1 MFLTMPS
8 SETNRVGNESLKRY
22 SWGMNCD
29 AHQKGYLEVGGCK
42 ENNLQ
47 GIDVRIPHDCMVVFV
62 GPSGSGKSSLAF
74 DTIFKESE
82 RRFLANLSLRSSRLL
97 SRLGQPDFGHGQG
110 FRPAIAVSQNSYVS
124 GVRSTVGTLSELG
137 AELRLLFAR
146 FAKQTCPACQEA
158 IAPSIPPT
166 SLMQCQCGQKIPP
179 LSRSL
184 FSFNTPSGAC
194 PSCRGL
200 GFEEKVDPK
209 KLVDAPHKSLRH
221 GALVPTTPTGYIVYS
236 QVTPESMNEVCQ
248 AHGFSIDIPWQDL
261 SPEQKDVIF
270 FGSKRVKVA
279 FGKHA
284 LESRMKWKGIKA
296 KPRERGFYLGLIPV
310 IAETL
315 KKKRNGNI
323 LRFVSSHVCASCQGT
338 RLSEM
343 ARLPRF
349 DGSNI
354 AAFNKMTVQELLQR
368 AQAVTTQDFGHRSNT
383 IETILKR
390 IRQRCEFLLKLG
402 LGHLALSRSSGSLSG
417 GESRRLKLATQLGID
432 LVGVNYVFDEPCA
445 GLHHGERASL
455 AELLGELR
463 DQGNSVFVVEHDQ
476 AFCRQADFLIEIGPG
491 SGTKGGQLL
500 YAGVPRESD
509 RTRSHSEFRINSSEP
524 KTADDFLTV
533 REAQTNNLVCKNV
546 PFLLGALNIVSGVS
560 GAGKSSLLSGTL
572 APLLKD
578 ALGHGNPKTKG
589 GLITPRAFKHI
600 HLVDQKPIGRSPRSN
615 PATWSGAFDRIRAHF
630 ANTEEARALG
640 FDKGRF
646 SFNKAGGRCET
657 CEGAGVES
665 IGLMHMPLVQ
675 VTCSACGGQRFN
687 EETLSVTYKG
697 HSIKAVLDFTID
709 EAQFVFADQKIKST
723 LQAMQDL
730 GLGYLTLGQPATTL
744 SGGEAQRLKLA
755 RVLDKSS
762 GPETVII
769 LDEPTN
775 GLHPQDVK
783 TFCDA
788 MLNLT
793 ARGTTVIVADHDIE
807 VMKQADWLVEL
818 GPGAGP
824 MGGQLVYAGIP
835 TSIQDVSESP
845 TKSVLVSTSNG
856 PKRQSRKRTAKPRPT
871 ILEGVETNNLK
882 SVHVTFQPSTLTGIS
897 GVSGSGKTS
906 LAFDT
911 LASLGQGRFAESFS
925 PYLRR
930 EIRAHR
936 KAILTNCQGVRPT
949 IVVRSKDNN
958 APLTSTVGTYGD
970 IDQGLRLLFARIGR
984 LEDPDSSD
992 VVLDRAS
999 HFSFNHVLGSCDR
1012 CGGSGEESRCDLQKL
1027 IPDTAI
1033 SIEDGALCQTQG
1045 GKSIFEAIGRHHA
1058 VIEAMASH
1066 YDINLSLPWKDLP
1079 RRAIARLVD
1088 GCGSEEFSVTW
1099 ETARIRGESSHTFH
1113 SPWPG
1118 IAFLVE
1124 QEFEK
1129 KKERVAGPIF
1139 GQLLSPIPCEGCQ
1152 GERLSKR
1159 ARRVFV
1165 GDWRLPQ
1172 LCALEITALHDLM
1185 QNADAFLQSKSR
1197 ESSEKELAVTGKIFL
1212 ELIPKLQKLLRLG
1225 LGHLTLSRS
1234 KRSLSTGESRRL
1246 EIAKQLTSGLRDVCY
1261 VLDEPGLGL
1270 HAQDKVAL
1278 GQVMRELAD
1287 GDNTVVFVDHDL
1299 TLLQQADQIIDMG
1312 PQSGEQGG
1320 QVVAS
1325 GSPTEVARNV
1335 NSLTG
1340 KYLREG
1346 HHLQRSYSNLETTPG
1361 PIIEGAHLH
1370 NLQDLDFEVCFG
1382 EIHVVCGVSGSG
1394 KTTLIFDVLAQS
1406 LRAKGAIGCRALRNN
1421 ADATEIFEIDGRPR
1435 GSGPMSVIATYLSM
1449 VDPLRKLFAST
1460 EGAKKRAM
1468 TRSHFS
1474 FRSKHGRCPTCLGS
1488 GEEVIALDFMP
1499 DAKAPCPH
1507 CSGLRYG
1514 EETRSI
1520 LLHGLSIDQVMS
1532 MNLNALKEKEWLPK
1546 RIVNALTQLSELG
1559 LGHLTLGRRCDSLS
1573 GGESQRLKIGK
1584 ELTKQRG
1591 EKPAIFLFDE
1601 PARGLH
1607 LHDQEILLRQFEKL
1621 SKKGHAVIC
1630 TEHALGL
1637 IRASDR
1643 VTELGPGSG
1652 KNGGHIVFTG
1662 LPQDLLSTK
1671 TPTGRSLSQLIEENH
1686 GGISKSAHRCK
1697 PNSAKTG
1704 K

>member
-1 MFLTMPS
+1 MNGDENQQNFLQI
-8 SETNRVGNESLKRY
+8 V
-22 SWGMNCD
+22 
-29 AHQKGYLEVGGCK
+29 GCK

-47 GIDVRIPHDCMVVFV
+47 EIDVRIPHDCLVVFA

-74 DTIFKESE
+74 DTIFRESE
-82 RRFLANLSLRSSRLL
+82 RRFLANLSARSSRLL
-97 SRLGQPDFGHGQG
+97 ARLGQPEFAHGLG
-110 FRPAIAVSQNSYVS
+110 FRAAIAVSQNSYVS
-124 GVRSTVGTLSELG
+124 GARSTVGTLSELG

-146 FAKQTCPACQEA
+146 FAKQICPACRGEVNQTL
-158 IAPSIPPT
+158 PPAST
-166 SLMQCQCGQKIPP
+166 IRCKCGQKVPP

-184 FSFNTPSGAC
+184 FSFNTPAGAC

-200 GFEEKVDPK
+200 GREEKVDPK
-209 KLVDAPHKSLRH
+209 KLVADPGKSLRH

-270 FGSKRVKVA
+270 FGSRRVKVA

-296 KPRERGFYLGLIPV
+296 KPRERGFYPGLIPV
-310 IAETL
+310 ITETL
-315 KKKRNGNI
+315 KKKRNENI
-323 LRFVSSHVCASCQGT
+323 LRFVSSHVCDSCQGT
-338 RLSEM
+338 RLSKA
-343 ARLPRF
+343 ARLPTF
-349 DGSNI
+349 DGSSI
-354 AAFNKMTVQELLQR
+354 AAFNKMTAQELLHRTQR
-368 AQAVTTQDFGHRSNT
+368 LVTEEVGYRSST
-383 IETILKR
+383 VETILRR
-390 IRQRCEFLLKLG
+390 IQQRCDFLLKLG
-402 LGHLALSRSSGSLSG
+402 LGHLALNRSSGSLSG

-432 LVGVNYVFDEPCA
+432 LIGVNYILDEPCA
-445 GLHHGERASL
+445 GLHHQERASL
-455 AELLGELR
+455 AEVLRELR

-476 AFCRQADFLIEIGPG
+476 TFCRQADFLIEIGPG
-491 SGTKGGQLL
+491 SGRNGGELL

-509 RTRSHSEFRINSSEP
+509 IVRAPSRFRLPPSKA
-524 KTADDFLTV
+524 KTPGEFLTV
-533 REAQTNNLVCKNV
+533 REAHTNNLACKNV
-546 PFLLGALNIVSGVS
+546 PFLLGSFNVVSGVS

-572 APLLKD
+572 APLLRD
-578 ALGHGNPKTKG
+578 AIEEKKRETKA
-589 GLITPRAFKHI
+589 GLIAPRTLKHI

-615 PATWSGAFDRIRAHF
+615 PATWSGAFDRIRSLF
-630 ANTEEARALG
+630 ANTEKAKTLG

-675 VTCSACGGQRFN
+675 ITCSACGGRRFN

-709 EAQFVFADQKIKST
+709 EAQLVFVDKKITAT

-793 ARGTTVIVADHDIE
+793 AKGTTVIVADHDIE
-807 VMKQADWLVEL
+807 LIKQADWLVEL

-824 MGGQLVYAGIP
+824 AGGRLVYGGIPAGI
-835 TSIQDVSESP
+835 QKVQGSP
-845 TKSVLVSTSNG
+845 TKSALVSPSPG
-856 PKRQSRKRTAKPRPT
+856 VGRQQAKRKVEPRPT
-871 ILEGVETNNLK
+871 ILEGVQTNNLK
-882 SVHVTFQPSTLTGIS
+882 SIHVTFPQSSLTAIS

-936 KAILTNCQGVRPT
+936 QAVLTNCQGVRPT
-949 IVVRSKDNN
+949 IVVRSKDNS
-958 APLTSTVGTYGD
+958 APLTSTVGTYAD
-970 IDQGLRLLFARIGR
+970 IDQGLRLLFARIGS
-984 LEDPDSSD
+984 LDDSGAI
-992 VVLDRAS
+992 LDRAS
-999 HFSFNHVLGSCDR
+999 HFSFNHVLGSCGI
-1012 CGGSGEESRCDLQKL
+1012 CGGSGQKSRCDIQKL
-1027 IPDTAI
+1027 IPDTTI
-1033 SIEDGALCQTQG
+1033 SIGEGALCQTRG
-1045 GKSIFEAIGRHHA
+1045 GKSIFESVGRHYA

-1066 YDINLSLPWKDLP
+1066 YGIDLSLPWQALSQ
-1079 RRAIARLVD
+1079 RAETHLLD
-1088 GCGSEEFSVTW
+1088 GCGSEEFSVNW
-1099 ETARIRGESSHTFH
+1099 EAARIRGEASHTFQ
-1113 SPWPG
+1113 STWPG

-1129 KKERVAGPIF
+1129 KKDRVAGPIF
-1139 GQLLSPIPCEGCQ
+1139 GQLLSPMPCEGCQ

-1159 ARRVFV
+1159 ARRVLV

-1185 QNADAFLQSKSR
+1185 QDSDAFLHSKSR
-1197 ESSEKELAVTGKIFL
+1197 ESSEKELAVTRKIFF
-1212 ELIPKLQKLLRLG
+1212 ELIPKLQRLLRLG

-1270 HAQDKVAL
+1270 HAQDKIAL
-1278 GQVMRELAD
+1278 GQVMRELAN
-1287 GDNTVVFVDHDL
+1287 GNNTVVFVDHDL

-1325 GSPTEVARNV
+1325 GTPMEVARNV
-1335 NSLTG
+1335 NSPTG
-1340 KYLREG
+1340 KYLRDG
-1346 HHLQRSYSNLETTPG
+1346 HHLQRSYSNSNTTPG
-1361 PIIEGAHLH
+1361 PTIEGAHLH
-1370 NLQDLDFEVCFG
+1370 NLRDLDFEIRFG
-1382 EIHVVCGVSGSG
+1382 EIHMISGVSGSG
-1394 KTTLIFDVLAQS
+1394 KTTLVFDVLAQS

-1421 ADATEIFEIDGRPR
+1421 SDATEVFEIDGRPR
-1435 GSGPMSVIATYLSM
+1435 GSGPMSIVATYLNI
-1449 VDPLRKLFAST
+1449 VDPLRKLFADT
-1460 EGAKKRAM
+1460 EGAKKRGM

-1474 FRSKHGRCPTCLGS
+1474 FGSKHGRCPTCLGS

-1507 CSGLRYG
+1507 CSGLRYC

-1520 LLHGLSIDQVMS
+1520 QLHGLTINQVMG
-1532 MNLNALKEKEWLPK
+1532 MNLTALKEKKWLPK

-1630 TEHALGL
+1630 TEHALSL
-1637 IRASDR
+1637 IQASDR
-1643 VTELGPGSG
+1643 VTELGPGAG
-1652 KNGGHIVFTG
+1652 KDGGRIVFSG
-1662 LPQDLLSTK
+1662 PPQDLLSAK
-1671 TPTGRSLSQLIEENH
+1671 TPTGRALSQLNNENH
-1686 GGISKSAHRCK
+1686 GGTSKTTQRCK